1 MDENDKMAVATS
13 NEQKFEAN
21 KVRVK
26 IPPFWEE
33 KPEIWFFQVEAQF
46 SIANIN
52 QEETKFNYLVAQ
64 LDPKFIENIWD
75 IIQSD
80 EKNKYSC
87 AKSRLL
93 STFKESEEKSIKK
106 LLTGISLGDMK
117 PSQLL
122 RKRKSLAGDNITEK
136 VLRTLWLDKLPDSI
150 KNILVVSSENLE
162 NLCVMA
168 DKIFEINSS
177 PEIYSADADSSAMKN
192 ILEKVSL
199 LEKQISELYINRRKS
214 RSEFRNSSQTRNKSR
229 SRSHDILIAS
239 TNEMQQENHLKIV
252 FERLNTYGLKINIS
266 KSVFGVEEIEFL
278 GYLIS
283 NEGSNPLPEKVKA
296 ITNYKKP
303 ETLHDLRI
311 FLGMIN
317 FYRRYLKD
325 AAKNQALLHDYLKG
339 AKKRDKRK
347 IQWTEEAEK

>member
-1 MDENDKMAVATS
+1 MDENNEMVNS

-21 KVRVK
+21 KVGVK

-33 KPEIWFFQVEAQF
+33 KPEIWFIQVEAQF

-117 PSQLL
+117 SSQLL
-122 RKRKSLAGDNITEK
+122 RKMKSLAGDNITEK
-136 VLRTLWLDKLPDSI
+136 VLRILWLDKLPDSI

-162 NLCVMA
+162 NLSVMA

-177 PEIYSADADSSAMKN
+177 PEIYSSTADNSAIKN

-199 LEKQISELYINRRKS
+199 LEKQISEL
-214 RSEFRNSSQTRNKSR
+214 
-229 SRSHDILIAS
+229 H
-239 TNEMQQENHLKIV
+239 QQKKI
-252 FERLNTYGLKINIS
+252 
-266 KSVFGVEEIEFL
+266 
-278 GYLIS
+278 
-283 NEGSNPLPEKVKA
+283 
-296 ITNYKKP
+296 
-303 ETLHDLRI
+303 
-311 FLGMIN
+311 
-317 FYRRYLKD
+317 
-325 AAKNQALLHDYLKG
+325 
-339 AKKRDKRK
+339 KKR
-347 IQWTEEAEK
+347 I

>member
-229 SRSHDILIAS
+229 SRS
-239 TNEMQQENHLKIV
+239 
-252 FERLNTYGLKINIS
+252 R
-266 KSVFGVEEIEFL
+266 
-278 GYLIS
+278 YLIS

-303 ETLHDLRI
+303 ETLHDLRY

>member
-52 QEETKFNYLVAQ
+52 QDETKFNYLVAQ

-80 EKNKYSC
+80 EKKKYSC

-150 KNILVVSSENLE
+150 KNILVVSSKNLE

-192 ILEKVSL
+192 ILEKF
-199 LEKQISELYINRRKS
+199 
-214 RSEFRNSSQTRNKSR
+214 FRGLDFAFPYLD
-229 SRSHDILIAS
+229 DILIAS
-239 TNEMQQENHLKIV
+239 TNELQQENHLKIV

-283 NEGSNPLPEKVKA
+283 NEGSNPLPEKVNT

>member
-1 MDENDKMAVATS
+1 MDENNEMAVANS

-21 KVRVK
+21 KVSVK

-64 LDPKFIENIWD
+64 IDPKYIENIWD

-122 RKRKSLAGDNITEK
+122 RKMKSFAGDNITEK
-136 VLRTLWLDKLPDSI
+136 ALRTLWLDKLPDSI

-162 NLCVMA
+162 NLSVMA

-177 PEIYSADADSSAMKN
+177 PEIYSATADNSAMKN
-192 ILEKVSL
+192 ILEKGPNI
-199 LEKQISELYINRRKS
+199 KYLYV
-214 RSEFRNSSQTRNKSR
+214 
-229 SRSHDILIAS
+229 IL
-239 TNEMQQENHLKIV
+239 
-252 FERLNTYGLKINIS
+252 
-266 KSVFGVEEIEFL
+266 
-278 GYLIS
+278 
-283 NEGSNPLPEKVKA
+283 
-296 ITNYKKP
+296 
-303 ETLHDLRI
+303 
-311 FLGMIN
+311 
-317 FYRRYLKD
+317 
-325 AAKNQALLHDYLKG
+325 
-339 AKKRDKRK
+339 
-347 IQWTEEAEK
+347 

>member
-52 QEETKFNYLVAQ
+52 QDETKFNYLVAQ

-150 KNILVVSSENLE
+150 KNILAVSSKNLE

-192 ILEKVSL
+192 ILEKF
-199 LEKQISELYINRRKS
+199 
-214 RSEFRNSSQTRNKSR
+214 FRGLDFAFPYLD
-229 SRSHDILIAS
+229 DILIAS
-239 TNEMQQENHLKIV
+239 TNELQQENHLKIV

-283 NEGSNPLPEKVKA
+283 NEGSNPLPEKVNT